1 MGGPLTHTSA
11 GPPLSPSSLPSA
23 SEAAVPL
30 GWTLSIPLRT
40 GGSVAQVQSQGR
52 ILYKN
57 FPVFWNPNRAS
68 LLPAEILTGAPFSFL
83 GALAQA
89 ARRTGRRGG
98 KTWKGFCGLGFSVM
112 DPNRTLKAKPVT
124 VLKGRGRKRRR
135 RKIPIK
141 EAETT
146 GRSSPPVNVAQPVEG
161 WARLPVFLAMQML
174 PQKYCEHHES
184 GPGA

>member
-1 MGGPLTHTSA
+1 MGGPSPTLMRDPHCAPQAYPLQVRLPCLWA
-11 GPPLSPSSLPSA
+11 GHFPSPPG
-23 SEAAVPL
+23 L
-30 GWTLSIPLRT
+30 GGLLLRCEVREEFCTRISQFSGIPT
-40 GGSVAQVQSQGR
+40 T
-52 ILYKN
+52 
-57 FPVFWNPNRAS
+57 S

-89 ARRTGRRGG
+89 ARRTGRRGR

-135 RKIPIK
+135 RRKIPIK

-146 GRSSPPVNVAQPVEG
+146 GRSRPPVNVAQPVDG
-161 WARLPVFLAMQML
+161 WARLP
-174 PQKYCEHHES
+174 ES
-184 GPGA
+184 S